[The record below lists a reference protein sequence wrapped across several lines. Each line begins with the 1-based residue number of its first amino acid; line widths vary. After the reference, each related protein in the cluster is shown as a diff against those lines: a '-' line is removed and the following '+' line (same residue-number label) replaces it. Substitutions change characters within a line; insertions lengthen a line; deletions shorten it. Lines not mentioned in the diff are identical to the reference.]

1 MQSLSTTSYL
11 PIRRTVQRPLG
22 KPDPPVVLTAL
33 KERLLFALS
42 RFHYLTIDQV
52 VRFFGL
58 RPSST
63 SWIRGKL
70 RELVAHEFVET
81 QFLPRTTPSGRLPLI
96 YALGTKGIKHCK
108 QLGLSVSYRSPR
120 ERIRSYLFLT
130 HTLQLN
136 DFLIAAC
143 LLPKA
148 VPEIVLHDWHH
159 DLTLKHQP
167 VRMNLGKSKQVL
179 LVPDS
184 WLDWQLLPPF
194 GMLGAD
200 RFSAFLELDR
210 NTEDI
215 RQFKRK
221 IRSYVAF
228 ANGPYKAFGS
238 ECFTVLL
245 CIATG
250 GHHRLHQL
258 RKWTIET
265 LTEDNVLDY
274 AVFFQFAL
282 LPPSSLP
289 SSLFLSPVWYALEN
303 DVPVPLFAPLL

>member
-1 MQSLSTTSYL
+1 MQSLSTTI
-11 PIRRTVQRPLG
+11 PTRRTVLRPRG

-33 KERLLFALS
+33 AEKLLFALS

-70 RELVAHEFVET
+70 RFLVLQGFVET
-81 QFLPRTTPSGRLPLI
+81 QFLPRTTPAGRLPII
-96 YALGTKGIKHCK
+96 YALGTKGIKHWK
-108 QLGLSVSYRSPR
+108 QLGFSIPYHSPKERTRSF
-120 ERIRSYLFLT
+120 LFLT

-143 LLPKA
+143 LLTQIAPQ
-148 VPEIVLHDWHH
+148 IVLQDWQH

-167 VRMNLGKSKQVL
+167 VRVDLGKNKTAV
-179 LVPDS
+179 LVPDA
-184 WLDWQLLPPF
+184 WLDWQLLSPF
-194 GMLGAD
+194 GAPGAD
-200 RFSAFLELDR
+200 RFSVFLELDR

-215 RQFKRK
+215 RQFKLK

-228 ANGPYKAFGS
+228 AQGPYKTFGS

-245 CIATG
+245 CIAAG
-250 GHHRLHQL
+250 GNHRLHQL

-282 LPPSSLP
+282 LPPCPIDP
-289 SSLFLSPVWYALEN
+289 SSLFLSPVWYTLEN
-303 DVPVPLFAPLL
+303 DVPVTLFTRLL